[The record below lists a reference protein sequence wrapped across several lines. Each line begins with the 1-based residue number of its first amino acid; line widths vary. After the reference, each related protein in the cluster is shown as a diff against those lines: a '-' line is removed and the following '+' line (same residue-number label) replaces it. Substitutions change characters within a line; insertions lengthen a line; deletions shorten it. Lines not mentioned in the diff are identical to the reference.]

1 VIPDLDSGVWNRA
14 WLLLAQ
20 THYRHRPAEWRAL
33 VAERERALEVLA
45 GSGVIDRLLSSI
57 ELASDEIL
65 ANPAVPGDARSQLVD
80 LCGLLVWSFLAPR
93 GPRPEPPP
101 TDMPSR
107 RPLDKPVGIF
117 FEDDAPAF

>member
-1 VIPDLDSGVWNRA
+1 VAGREQALD
-14 WLLLAQ
+14 
-20 THYRHRPAEWRAL
+20 
-33 VAERERALEVLA
+33 VLA
-45 GSGVIDRLLSSI
+45 RSVVIDRLLSSI

-65 ANPAVPGDARSQLVD
+65 ANPAVPAHARSQLVD

-101 TDMPSR
+101 AGALPR
-107 RPLDKPVGIF
+107 RSFDTPAGIF